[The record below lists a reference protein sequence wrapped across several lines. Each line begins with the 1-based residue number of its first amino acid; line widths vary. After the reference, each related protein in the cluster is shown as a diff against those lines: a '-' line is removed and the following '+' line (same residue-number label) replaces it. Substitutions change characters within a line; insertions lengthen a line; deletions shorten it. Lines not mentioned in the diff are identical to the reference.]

1 MPLGGL
7 LQIFAENDYMQGL
20 RKAYEQM
27 FDKSFE
33 EALKLADSSDSRD
46 QSGST
51 SHASN
56 RATKTSET
64 ILTNSPSVFILAI
77 GWQSSQARTSQL
89 SS

>member
-1 MPLGGL
+1 
-7 LQIFAENDYMQGL
+7 MQGL

-33 EALKLADSSDSRD
+33 EALRRADSAESRD
-46 QSGST
+46 QNGGT
-51 SHASN
+51 ADASS

-64 ILTNSPSVFILAI
+64 ILTNSPAVFTLAI
-77 GWQSSQARTSQL
+77 GWQSSQVQR